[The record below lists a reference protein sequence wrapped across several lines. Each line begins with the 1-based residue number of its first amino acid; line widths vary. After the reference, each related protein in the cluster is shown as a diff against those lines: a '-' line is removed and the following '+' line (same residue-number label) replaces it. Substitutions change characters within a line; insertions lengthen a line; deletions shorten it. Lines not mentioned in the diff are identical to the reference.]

1 MRKHY
6 SSAKIVLN
14 DTREGMKEFGF
25 ISNRIFDATACETLI
40 ISDYMP
46 EIEEIYGDTVPMYK
60 TKEELISLVKY
71 YLDDKN
77 QAERKD
83 KAKRA
88 REITLK
94 NFTSEKAAIKFQQI
108 FDHISQK

>member
-1 MRKHY
+1 
-6 SSAKIVLN
+6 
-14 DTREGMKEFGF
+14 MKKYGC
-25 ISNRIFDATACETLI
+25 ISNRIFDATACETLV

-60 TKEELISLVKY
+60 TKEELIELVKY
-71 YLDDKN
+71 YLDDAN
-77 QAERKD
+77 EQERKD

-94 NFTSEKAAIKFQQI
+94 NFTSDKAALKFHQI
-108 FDHISQK
+108 INTHSQK